1 MSTKLER
8 INKSKTYLTTKV
20 DRYMNK
26 LVVDLLKS
34 KPDDVLIYMRDWCNS
49 QIDMREQGQVSE
61 SDAMLKTA
69 TQRDP

>member
-1 MSTKLER
+1 
-8 INKSKTYLTTKV
+8 
-20 DRYMNK
+20 MNK